1 MDWFKVKI
9 GDLVQYKLFPDVFGV
24 VVQNDNTGIVCIWF
38 SYPDGY
44 TDYIWEA
51 EDELEVVCK

>member
-1 MDWFKVKI
+1 MSV

>member
-1 MDWFKVKI
+1 MSV

-24 VVQNDNTGIVCIWF
+24 VVQNDGTGIVLIWF

-44 TDYIWEA
+44 TDYIWEP
-51 EDELEVVCK
+51 EDDLEVVCK